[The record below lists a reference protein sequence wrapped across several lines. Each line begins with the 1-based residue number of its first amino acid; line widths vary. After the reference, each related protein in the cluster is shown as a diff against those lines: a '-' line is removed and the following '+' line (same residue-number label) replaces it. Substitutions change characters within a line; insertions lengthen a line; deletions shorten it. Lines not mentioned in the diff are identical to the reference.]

1 VKNSTQIVRGY
12 SKGQVRSAD
21 GTTVGYRRYGH
32 GPALILMHGSMQA
45 SQHLTKLAAAL
56 SADFTVYA
64 PDRRGRGMSGPHGD
78 RFGVPREVE
87 DLQALV
93 AATGASRVF
102 GLSSG
107 ALVTLRTA
115 LTTPAIDRVVLYE
128 PPLSVDG
135 SVPLNWIPRYE
146 REIAAGR
153 LAAALVSVLRGFGTE
168 PVFERIP
175 RFILVPGMAIGS
187 RLQGEAPEDEVPVEA
202 LVPTMH
208 FDVRLIREMADTVQ
222 DYQAVGAEV
231 LLLKGSKSPAYF
243 RVAQDAL
250 SAVLPHVRRDTLPG
264 LGHSGPD
271 DDGDP
276 QRVAEAVRDFFGA
289 P

>member
-1 VKNSTQIVRGY
+1 MKNSAQIMRDY

-21 GTTVGYRRYGH
+21 GTTVGYRRSGR
-32 GPALILMHGSMQA
+32 GPALILMHGGMQA
-45 SQHLTKLAAAL
+45 SQHFTKLAAAL
-56 SADFTVYA
+56 SPDFTVYV
-64 PDRRGRGMSGPHGD
+64 PDRRGRGLSGPHGD

-115 LTTPAIDRVVLYE
+115 LTTPAIDRVALYE

-135 SVPLNWIPRYE
+135 SVPLNWIPRYDG
-146 REIAAGR
+146 EIAAGR
-153 LAAALVSVLRGFGTE
+153 IAAALVSVLQGLGAE
-168 PVFERIP
+168 PVFRRIP
-175 RFILVPGMAIGS
+175 RFLLVPFMAIGS
-187 RLQGEAPEDEVPVEA
+187 RLQRAPPEDEVPVEA

-208 FDVRLIREMADTVQ
+208 FDMRLIREMADTVQ
-222 DYQAVGAEV
+222 DYQALDTQV
-231 LLLKGSKSPAYF
+231 LLLGGAKSPAYLH
-243 RVAQDAL
+243 VAQDAL
-250 SAVLPHVRRDTLPG
+250 SAVLPHARRVTLPG

-276 QRVAEAVRDFFGA
+276 PRVAEALRDFFGA